1 MSSLRGLDVEDQ
13 MPAALEAAVR
23 RLTGID
29 GIGDYIPQVGS
40 NLIYARADSSTIEDA
55 VALTGR
61 IIATIRGPIACG
73 EVAYGASSHLAS
85 VVIAAQ
91 KLDGE
96 IRASLN
102 IRAHDDVA
110 RRLKEVGL
118 KVVTIPSKVEGK
130 ECPVTDYIRR
140 TRDLADAYVHP
151 GDFGIEPTTTI
162 IAGHPDRLVEIM
174 AELVAL
180 E

>member
-1 MSSLRGLDVEDQ
+1 
-13 MPAALEAAVR
+13 MPATLEAAVR

-29 GIGDYIPQVGS
+29 GLGEYIPQVGS
-40 NLIYARADSSTIEDA
+40 NLVYAKADSSTIEDA

-85 VVIAAQ
+85 VVIEAQ

-96 IRASLN
+96 IRAGLN
-102 IRAHDDVA
+102 IRADDYVA

-118 KVVTIPSKVEGK
+118 TVVTIPSRVEG
-130 ECPVTDYIRR
+130 EGCPVTHYIRG
-140 TRDLADAYVHP
+140 TGELVDAYVHP

-162 IAGHPDRLVEIM
+162 IARHPDRLVEIM
-174 AELVAL
+174 AEIVEL

>member
-1 MSSLRGLDVEDQ
+1 MRSPDVEDQ
-13 MPAALEAAVR
+13 IPAALDAAVR

-40 NLIYARADSSTIEDA
+40 NLVYAKADSSTVEDA

-85 VVIAAQ
+85 VVIEAQ
-91 KLDGE
+91 RLDGE
-96 IRASLN
+96 IRAGLN
-102 IRAHDDVA
+102 IKADDDTT
-110 RRLKEVGL
+110 RRLIEVGL
-118 KVVTIPSKVEGK
+118 TVVTIPSRVEG
-130 ECPVTDYIRR
+130 EGCPVTHYIRG
-140 TRDLADAYVHP
+140 TGELVDAYVHP

-162 IAGHPDRLVEIM
+162 IARHPDRLVEIM
-174 AELVAL
+174 AEIVEL

>member
-1 MSSLRGLDVEDQ
+1 MSSVRSPDNEDQ

-23 RLTGID
+23 KLTGID

-40 NLIYARADSSTIEDA
+40 NLVYAKADSSTVEDV

-85 VVIAAQ
+85 VVIEAQ
-91 KLDGE
+91 KIDGE

-102 IRAHDDVA
+102 IRANDDVA
-110 RRLKEVGL
+110 RRLKEAGL
-118 KVVTIPSKVEGK
+118 TVATIPSRSEG
-130 ECPVTDYIRR
+130 EGCPVTHYIRR
-140 TRDLADAYVHP
+140 TGEIADAYVHP
-151 GDFGIEPTTTI
+151 GDFGVEPTTTI
-162 IAGHPDRLVEIM
+162 IARHPDRLVEVM
-174 AELVAL
+174 AEIVKL

>member
-1 MSSLRGLDVEDQ
+1 MLD
-13 MPAALEAAVR
+13 AAVR

-40 NLIYARADSSTIEDA
+40 NLIYAKADSSTVEDV

-73 EVAYGASSHLAS
+73 DVAYGASSHLAS
-85 VVIAAQ
+85 VVIEAQ
-91 KLDGE
+91 RLDWE
-96 IRASLN
+96 IRAGLN
-102 IRAHDDVA
+102 IRADDDVA

-118 KVVTIPSKVEGK
+118 TVVTIPSRIEG
-130 ECPVTDYIRR
+130 EGCPVTHYIRR
-140 TRDLADAYVHP
+140 TGELADAYVHP
-151 GDFGIEPTTTI
+151 GDFGVEPTTTI
-162 IAGHPDRLVEIM
+162 IARHPDRLVEIM
-174 AELVAL
+174 AEIVEL

>member
-1 MSSLRGLDVEDQ
+1 MRGPEKEDQ
-13 MPAALEAAVR
+13 IPVTLEAAVR

-40 NLIYARADSSTIEDA
+40 NMVYAKAGSSTIEDA

-61 IIATIRGPIACG
+61 IIATTKGPIACG

-85 VVIAAQ
+85 VVIEAQ

-96 IRASLN
+96 IRAGLN
-102 IRAHDDVA
+102 IKADEDVT
-110 RRLKEVGL
+110 RRLKKIGL
-118 KVVTIPSKVEGK
+118 TVATIPSRVEG
-130 ECPVTDYIRR
+130 EGCPVTHYIRR
-140 TRDLADAYVHP
+140 TRKLVDAYVHP
-151 GDFGIEPTTTI
+151 GDFGIEPTTTM
-162 IAGHPDRLVEIM
+162 IARHPDRLTEMM
-174 AELVAL
+174 AEIVKL